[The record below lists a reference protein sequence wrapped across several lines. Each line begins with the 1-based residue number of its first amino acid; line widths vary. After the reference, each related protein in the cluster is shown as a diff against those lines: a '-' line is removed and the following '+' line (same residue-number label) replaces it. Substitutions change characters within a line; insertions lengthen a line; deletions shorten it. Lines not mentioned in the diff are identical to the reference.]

1 MVYVFQIMDKYTFT
15 IYFSVLFFS
24 SFFSLGVSHS
34 KSKSEEFIGRF
45 FLFISLLIPAILRYG
60 LGADYTSYESM
71 YYNNEYRKEYAEIG
85 FNFVCNFF
93 QFFEL
98 SSWWM
103 FFSFSFITY
112 FILSFF
118 VKKKNLVYIIVF
130 YILFSGY
137 FRSLDQ
143 IRQSLAL
150 PFILLAIDA
159 FMQKEIIKTYF
170 YILIG
175 ALFHTSSV
183 IFALLL
189 PICSI
194 HLSTKARFLIIIGG
208 AFGIFTLNL
217 SETLTTLIMVIYPRY
232 AMLMDRGVGSFGSGF
247 GFIANTLFPFIFL
260 LGKSDKRAI
269 VVRENHIE
277 KNFAM
282 IYILLFFL
290 TAQIAI
296 FNRLRDLLWVVI
308 LYTIPKIPKSKYRTV
323 IYCIIFSMGFL
334 VFFRSI
340 QVQHGSGTNQISPYV
355 TIFEK

>member
-1 MVYVFQIMDKYTFT
+1 MDKYTFT

-24 SFFSLGVSHS
+24 SFFSFGASHS

-45 FLFISLLIPAILRYG
+45 LLFISLLIPAILRYG
-60 LGADYTSYESM
+60 LGADYASYESM
-71 YYNNEYRKEYAEIG
+71 FYDDEYRHSYAEIG
-85 FNFVCNFF
+85 FNLICNFL

-103 FFSFSFITY
+103 FFLFSFVTY
-112 FILSFF
+112 FTLSFF
-118 VKKKNLVYIIVF
+118 IEKKNLFFVIVF

-143 IRQSLAL
+143 IRQSLSL
-150 PFILLAIDA
+150 PFILLSIDA
-159 FMQKEIIKTYF
+159 FMQKKIIKTYF
-170 YILIG
+170 FILIG
-175 ALFHTSSV
+175 MLFHTSSV
-183 IFALLL
+183 IFAILL
-189 PICSI
+189 PICLI
-194 HLSTKARFLIIIGG
+194 HFSTKIRLIIIV
-208 AFGIFTLNL
+208 GITLCIYTLNISEIL
-217 SETLTTLIMVIYPRY
+217 SSILVIIYPRY

-247 GFIANTLFPFIFL
+247 GFLANTLFPFIFL
-260 LGKSDKRAI
+260 FSKAGCSELSI
-269 VVRENHIE
+269 RENHIE

-308 LYTIPKIPKSKYRTV
+308 LYTIPKLPKSKYRTV
-323 IYCIIFSMGFL
+323 FYFIIFSMGFL

-340 QVQHGSGTNQISPYV
+340 QVQHGPGTNQISPYI

>member
-1 MVYVFQIMDKYTFT
+1 MDKYTFT

-34 KSKSEEFIGRF
+34 KSQSEEFIGRF

-60 LGADYTSYESM
+60 LGADYASYEAM
-71 YYNNEYRKEYAEIG
+71 FYNNEYRQGYAELG
-85 FNFVCNFF
+85 FNFICDFF

-103 FFSFSFITY
+103 FFVFSFITY

-150 PFILLAIDA
+150 PFILLAIDV
-159 FMQKEIIKTYF
+159 FMQKEIKKTYF

-175 ALFHTSSV
+175 TLFHTSSL

-189 PICSI
+189 PICLI
-194 HLSTKARFLIIIGG
+194 HFSTKIRLIII
-208 AFGIFTLNL
+208 AGIIICIYTLNISEIL
-217 SETLTTLIMVIYPRY
+217 SSILVIIYPRY

-247 GFIANTLFPFIFL
+247 GFLANTLFPFIFL
-260 LGKSDKRAI
+260 FSKAGCSELSI
-269 VVRENHIE
+269 RENHIE

-323 IYCIIFSMGFL
+323 IYCLIFSMGFL

-340 QVQHGSGTNQISPYV
+340 QVQHGSGTNQISPYI